1 MFWAGFEA
9 LLTTFSG
16 VFSGIFKGVFCIFW
30 GLFGRVV
37 NVGLW
42 RLLGTFWGGIALL
55 WVFRHVLGSLFT
67 VFLQF
72 WGCLGAFLVRFGGTF
87 ESVFGVLRC

>member
-1 MFWAGFEA
+1 M
-9 LLTTFSG
+9 
-16 VFSGIFKGVFCIFW
+16 
-30 GLFGRVV
+30 

-55 WVFRHVLGSLFT
+55 WVFRHVFGSLFT
-67 VFLQF
+67 AFLQF
-72 WGCLGAFLVRFGGTF
+72 WGCLGVFLVRFGGTF